1 MKDMLECFLKIEH
14 AMLLQRAASFRAI
27 EREVNEEFPLKTLF
41 VVDMPKPYSR
51 REEDKE

>member
-1 MKDMLECFLKIEH
+1 MNDVLECFLKIEH
-14 AMLLQRAASFRAI
+14 AMLLQRAASFRTI
-27 EREVNEEFPLKTLF
+27 EREEAGKIKKMF